1 MININSPE
9 TVTQQWSQPLIDLS
23 ELLLIIEDD
32 QALLKDLLTKFYQ
45 DYLLTNI
52 EFKQA
57 LQENQLLTAQRHAH
71 NIAGS
76 AQMLGANTL
85 RLASQA
91 CDYSLKQGYI
101 DYAISDRFT
110 LCLDQTLVALNKKIA
125 AL

>member
-76 AQMLGANTL
+76 AQMLGADPL

-91 CDYSLKQGYI
+91 CNYSLK
-101 DYAISDRFT
+101 R
-110 LCLDQTLVALNKKIA
+110 
-125 AL
+125 